1 MTIFRCPHCGAE
13 TAYDP
18 SKGKVIC
25 EHCGSELTVDDYS
38 AYLDEKGLYQTNELS
53 CRQCGA
59 TILSTDNTVPSSLH
73 GLLLPP
79 PRTLPQ
85 PGRA

>member
-59 TILSTDNTVPSSLH
+59 TILSTDNTVATFCSFCGSPLVLDS
-73 GLLLPP
+73 
-79 PRTLPQ
+79 RI
-85 PGRA
+85 REK